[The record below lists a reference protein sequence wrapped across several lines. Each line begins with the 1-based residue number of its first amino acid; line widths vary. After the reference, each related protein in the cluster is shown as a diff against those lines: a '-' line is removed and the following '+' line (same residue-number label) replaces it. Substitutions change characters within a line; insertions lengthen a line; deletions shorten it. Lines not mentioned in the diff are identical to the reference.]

1 MDFAKT
7 FSRTPFSGAA
17 LNREKCKMIGV
28 LHKQLSC
35 KKLFYNAFVVKNLEN
50 YLSKSLFLAKLQVL
64 TLQFL
69 TTKNTILRHTHTYTH
84 TKYCFT
90 FLMFKHPAEIK
101 FSKRVRTQ

>member
-7 FSRTPFSGAA
+7 FRTPFSGAA
-17 LNREKCKMIGV
+17 LNGEKCKMRGV

-35 KKLFYNAFVVKNLEN
+35 KQLFYNAFVVKNLEN
-50 YLSKSLFLAKLQVL
+50 YLSRTLFFAKLLVL

-69 TTKNTILRHTHTYTH
+69 TTKNTILRHTNTH

-90 FLMFKHPAEIK
+90 FLMFKHPGKIM

>member
-17 LNREKCKMIGV
+17 LNREKCKMRGV
-28 LHKQLSC
+28 LHKQLSR

-50 YLSKSLFLAKLQVL
+50 YLQRSLFLAKLQVL

-69 TTKNTILRHTHTYTH
+69 TTKNNIVSHTHTYTH
-84 TKYCFT
+84 THKILFYVPYVQTPC
-90 FLMFKHPAEIK
+90 
-101 FSKRVRTQ
+101 RNQV